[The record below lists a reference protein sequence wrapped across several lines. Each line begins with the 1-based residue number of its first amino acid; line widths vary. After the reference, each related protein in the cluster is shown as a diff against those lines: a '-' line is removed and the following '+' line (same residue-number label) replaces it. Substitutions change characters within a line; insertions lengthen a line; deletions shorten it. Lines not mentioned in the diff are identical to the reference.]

1 MMDIYVDNLVTVR
14 EKIWH
19 SETFLPDSVFSDETA
34 YFRNPV
40 EPCSTDFVEIFLQA
54 AKNNVKRAYLCTEEK
69 TFLMRKKE
77 TLEALD
83 RYSVLLPPTE
93 KPVRY
98 FFALEHINGISYYGK
113 NGITDIIPETQWQF
127 CILRDFITPDWAKG
141 SVMYQIYVDRFCN
154 GNLDNDVRTGEYC
167 YLKEDAV
174 GQKDWYAPIV
184 KNDFCC
190 FYGGDLDGVL
200 QKLDYLADLGVEV
213 LYLNPIF
220 VSPSSHKYD
229 IQDYEHIDP
238 HFGRIVKDGALP
250 SENIYQIRTTS
261 KENLEASDALFAE
274 LVEKAHQK
282 GIRILIDGV
291 FNHCGAFHKWLDRE
305 NLYQNGAFQN
315 PKSPYHDYFYWQEDG
330 TYEGWWGYDN
340 HPKLNVDK
348 SKNLYQTLLD
358 IGKKWVSPPYCADGW
373 RLDVAADLAKAEST
387 NHQFWKD
394 FRSAVKTA
402 QQDALILAEHYGNP
416 DAWLQG
422 DQWDSIMNY
431 DAFMEPISWFFTGIS
446 KHSTEYKPE
455 LYNDTKIFWQT
466 MKETMKKLPIQSSM
480 VAMNQL
486 SNHDHSRFLTRT
498 NQKTGRLHTD
508 GAEMAEQGTQK
519 AILREAV
526 LFQMT
531 WMGAA
536 TIYYGDEAGLAG
548 WTDPDNRRTYPWGN
562 EDMDLIAYH
571 KALIA
576 IRKHSSALRMGATK
590 IFDTPQGVLAYGRFD
605 AKEKMLVL
613 CNNTKEKVKITLP
626 VWEMGMALQAGLQL
640 QIMTDTKGF
649 SQKQQSIEIING
661 IACFAL
667 SPQSA
672 MVWKEV

>member
-1 MMDIYVDNLVTVR
+1 MDIYIDNIIKVR

-19 SETFLPDSVFSDETA
+19 GQTFLPDSVCSDETI

-40 EPCSTDFVEIFLQA
+40 EPCSTDFVEIFLQV
-54 AKNNVKRAYLCTEEK
+54 AKENVKRVYLCTEEK
-69 TFLMRKKE
+69 IFLMRKKE
-77 TLEALD
+77 TVEALD

-98 FFALEHINGISYYGK
+98 FFALEHFDGISYYGK
-113 NGITDIIPETQWQF
+113 NGVTDTIPETQWQF
-127 CILRDFITPDWAKG
+127 YILRDFVTPNWAKG

-167 YLKEDAV
+167 YLKQDVV
-174 GQKDWYAPIV
+174 GQKDWSAPIGE
-184 KNDFCC
+184 NDFCC

-238 HFGRIVKDGALP
+238 HFGRIVKDGTLP
-250 SENIYQIRTTS
+250 SENIYKIRTTS
-261 KENLEASDALFAE
+261 KENLEASDALFAK
-274 LVEKAHQK
+274 LVEQAHQK

-291 FNHCGAFHKWLDRE
+291 FNHCGAFHKWLDKE

-315 PKSPYHDYFYWQEDG
+315 QKSPYHDYFYWQEDG
-330 TYEGWWGYDN
+330 SYEGWWGYDN

-358 IGKKWVSPPYCADGW
+358 IGKKWVSPPFCADGW
-373 RLDVAADLAKAEST
+373 RLDVAADLAKSETT

-394 FRSAVKTA
+394 FRSAVKTTHH
-402 QQDALILAEHYGNP
+402 DTLILAEHYGNP
-416 DAWLQG
+416 DGWLQG

-431 DAFMEPISWFFTGIS
+431 DAFMEPVSWFFTGVS
-446 KHSTEYKPE
+446 KHSTEYKPD

-466 MKETMKKLPIQSSM
+466 MKETMRKLPIQSCM

-498 NQKTGRLHTD
+498 NQKIGRLHTD

-519 AILREAV
+519 AVLREAV

-531 WMGAA
+531 WLGAA

-562 EDMDLIAYH
+562 EDVNLIAYH

-605 AKEKMLVL
+605 AKEKMVVL
-613 CNNTKEKVKITLP
+613 CNNTAQKMNLKLP
-626 VWEMGMALQAGLQL
+626 VWEMGSALQGHLQL
-640 QIMTDTKGF
+640 QIVTDTKGF
-649 SQKQQSIEIING
+649 SQKQQMVEIIDG
-661 IACFAL
+661 MACFAL

-672 MVWKEV
+672 MLWKEV